1 MKTTD
6 NQPTITTC
14 NSQATFDQ
22 IKSTV
27 TTIVD
32 DQSSSLIMMPITS
45 VPTVTG
51 EQQQQL
57 SSPSNRLTDVKAD
70 FDVFIDQQLQ
80 ATLEKRLR
88 SHSSPSTTTN
98 HENIQQRKPRLA
110 TLTKSETGKLIDG
123 LDFSKQGCN
132 LEHYEKQVSRNH
144 D

>member
-1 MKTTD
+1 LKTTD

-32 DQSSSLIMMPITS
+32 DQSSSLIMMP

-51 EQQQQL
+51 EQEQQL
-57 SSPSNRLTDVKAD
+57 LSPSNRLTDVKAD
-70 FDVFIDQQLQ
+70 FDIFIDQQLQ

-88 SHSSPSTTTN
+88 SHSLPSTTMI

-110 TLTKSETGKLIDG
+110 TLTKSETGKLIDEF
-123 LDFSKQGCN
+123 DFGKQVCN